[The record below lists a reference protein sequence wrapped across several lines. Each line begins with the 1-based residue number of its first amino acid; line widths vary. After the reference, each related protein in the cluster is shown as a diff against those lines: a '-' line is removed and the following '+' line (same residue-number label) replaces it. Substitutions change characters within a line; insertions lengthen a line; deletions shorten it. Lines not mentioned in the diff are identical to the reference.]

1 MDNGPIPGVQIITPT
16 VHFAPDV
23 TDTNALI
30 MITSD
35 EIVDEG
41 RTLSLTLM
49 NPTGGTIGTQNS
61 LTIVKIVEYQDCK
74 FIFIFSPV
82 FPVFPPYV
90 LWSISSSTACLWFL
104 CYFFAMLMMYVY
116 FDDKDDCHYINCN
129 I

>member
-41 RTLSLTLM
+41 RTLSLTLV

-82 FPVFPPYV
+82 FPVSLPMSYGLFLVQQHVFGFYV
-90 LWSISSSTACLWFL
+90 ISLL
-104 CYFFAMLMMYVY
+104 C
-116 FDDKDDCHYINCN
+116 
-129 I
+129 